1 MLHKIGP
8 AAPASMINFGS
19 SFNVCPLF
27 VWRSRS
33 WYSLHNLPLAKESS
47 EIAAEENFFP
57 QNEITEIFPAL
68 FVVFAFIPLYRS
80 RVTGAED
87 EKLKTTSGTVKILP
101 IKLFILFDLCFSF
114 LLVSAE
120 SPARMG
126 LDKQKQNKEK
136 GFPHPSD
143 LFLITTSF
151 EQS

>member
-1 MLHKIGP
+1 MLHEIGP
-8 AAPASMINFGS
+8 AAPASTINFGS

-33 WYSLHNLPLAKESS
+33 RYSLHNLPSAKESS
-47 EIAAEENFFP
+47 EILLQRKNFFP
-57 QNEITEIFPAL
+57 QNEITQIFPAL

-80 RVTGAED
+80 RAAGAED

-101 IKLFILFDLCFSF
+101 IKLFILFDLWFSL

-126 LDKQKQNKEK
+126 LDKQKQRKRI
-136 GFPHPSD
+136 
-143 LFLITTSF
+143 FLILHRTFSW
-151 EQS
+151 